1 MCKKGH
7 YVLLQ
12 DLVVFECFTKFY
24 VSLLKIRQNSKAQT
38 VSNRHGLH
46 PNCTKDTNTTTCT
59 SWSDL
64 YLHIFGIWH
73 IKDYRK
79 FPIQPLFTS
88 NLLLYICKYST
99 KAIIQFEGMLNTQNW
114 NFFNNV
120 INTKRELTLRD
131 NVVNYGFRKAGYL
144 MSVKKQ
150 WWFDFKTSKSIFS
163 WHSFSN
169 TPSRIWLVSVKMWIF
184 KWLQYMSLD

>member
-1 MCKKGH
+1 MCH
-7 YVLLQ
+7 YSKS
-12 DLVVFECFTKFY
+12 DRNPK
-24 VSLLKIRQNSKAQT
+24 LKT

-64 YLHIFGIWH
+64 YLHIFGILH

-79 FPIQPLFTS
+79 FRIQPLFIS
-88 NLLLYICKYST
+88 NLLLYICKYSRE
-99 KAIIQFEGMLNTQNW
+99 AIIHFEGMLHTQNW
-114 NFFNNV
+114 NFFSNV

-131 NVVNYGFRKAGYL
+131 NVGNYGIRKAGYL

-150 WWFDFKTSKSIFS
+150 WWFDFKTSKCIFS
-163 WHSFSN
+163 WHLFSN
-169 TPSRIWLVSVKMWIF
+169 TPSRLF
-184 KWLQYMSLD
+184 D